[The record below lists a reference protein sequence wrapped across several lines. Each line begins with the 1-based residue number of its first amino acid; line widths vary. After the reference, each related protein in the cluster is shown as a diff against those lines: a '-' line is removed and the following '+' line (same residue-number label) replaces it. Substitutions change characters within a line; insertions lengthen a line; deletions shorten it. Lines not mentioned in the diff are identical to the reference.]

1 MDIKECYEMLGIT
14 KKATDEQVKKHIE
27 RNPNNFILI
36 YIDMIKTQL
45 LNLQKYQRRIGLYQ
59 KIVKRNISLY
69 LTFVLYSAMP

>member
-36 YIDMIKTQL
+36 YIEMTKMQL
-45 LNLQKYQRRIGLYQ
+45 LNLQKYRKRIGLY
-59 KIVKRNISLY
+59 
-69 LTFVLYSAMP
+69 

>member
-14 KKATDEQVKKHIE
+14 KKATDEQV
-27 RNPNNFILI
+27 
-36 YIDMIKTQL
+36 IKTQL